1 VRTMIILGLLL
12 LSDLAMASVGELKTV
27 DWDPSGH
34 EKTCVWY
41 FPEYQA
47 LYAVIRPVN
56 DDCPQTLADTDLPNS
71 ELERMK
77 NPGDVGESAP
87 ILSEESNQL
96 MRDCQ
101 PGYAEVLLTL
111 GPDGTVTDKKI
122 QTVVPEEYRDL
133 VGWLVDDSHFP
144 PGEPNSEQVAKIE
157 FSNPACQ

>member
-1 VRTMIILGLLL
+1 VRTIIILGLVL
-12 LSDLAMASVGELKTV
+12 LSDLSMASVGELQTV

-34 EKTCVWY
+34 EKTCVWL

-47 LYAVIRPVN
+47 LYGVILPAGE
-56 DDCPQTLADTDLPNS
+56 DCPQTLSDADLPKS

-77 NPGDVGESAP
+77 NPGDVGESRHTLA
-87 ILSEESNQL
+87 EESNQL
-96 MRDCQ
+96 MRNCQ

-111 GPDGTVTDKKI
+111 GPDGTVTGKKI

-133 VGWLVDDSHFP
+133 AGWLVDDSDFP